1 MLFAAK
7 VVLSGHPDCKVF
19 DWTDKFRHFFLEKSK
34 AEDFQIPEDFHH
46 GAQLREILEYF
57 RVPFWVGYKCP
68 VRPAKRLC
76 PVDEKE
82 VLKT

>member
-1 MLFAAK
+1 MNWCCI
-7 VVLSGHPDCKVF
+7 LSGFFCKS
-19 DWTDKFRHFFLEKSK
+19 E
-34 AEDFQIPEDFHH
+34 AEDFQIPEDFRH

-82 VLKT
+82 LSKNMIALRFFMIANW